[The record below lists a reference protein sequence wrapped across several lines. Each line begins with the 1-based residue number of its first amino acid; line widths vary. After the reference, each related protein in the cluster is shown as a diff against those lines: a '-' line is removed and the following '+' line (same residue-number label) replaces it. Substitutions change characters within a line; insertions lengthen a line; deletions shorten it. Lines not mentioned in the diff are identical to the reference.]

1 MSNRRKR
8 GTGSVSH
15 RKDGRWEGRY
25 VVGYDEKGLP
35 RTKNVLAKTKRECQ
49 EKLAALRAAYETPK
63 QEKLTPAM
71 PFGAWMDY
79 WYSLA
84 GSICYFGS
92 IVTKT
97 SSPKVFPIFLRIS
110 FRTPMM

>member
-49 EKLAALRAAYETPK
+49 EKLAALRTANSTSGTSTP
-63 QEKLTPAM
+63 TAR
-71 PFGAWMDY
+71 GNARRSW
-79 WYSLA
+79 
-84 GSICYFGS
+84 
-92 IVTKT
+92 
-97 SSPKVFPIFLRIS
+97 R
-110 FRTPMM
+110 R